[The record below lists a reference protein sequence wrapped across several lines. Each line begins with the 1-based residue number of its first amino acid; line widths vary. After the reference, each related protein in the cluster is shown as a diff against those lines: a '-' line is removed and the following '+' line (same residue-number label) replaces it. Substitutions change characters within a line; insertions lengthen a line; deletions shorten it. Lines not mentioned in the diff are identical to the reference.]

1 MADAKYSAGKR
12 YGYLRRLTTEQLEE
26 LLGDAPLA
34 PDNQQ
39 TSDFYDAIEEVILER
54 ETTSPTGRLSDI
66 DSAWAEFQQQYMAP
80 DGKGQRL
87 YPDEERSD
95 IRTKTERGTVSNVHS
110 VFRKAGLVAAVIAAL
125 LACMVAAQAAGLDV
139 FGALARWTNEN
150 FRFETDSD
158 AVTEQTAFVS
168 SENELYRAIQTEVDK
183 LDISIPVVPACFPE
197 GYQLQDIALHEN
209 GRNQTL
215 QCICAN
221 ENGEIL
227 ILLIIKYREGENVNA
242 LVFEKDESPVTE
254 YIANG
259 KLFYI
264 MSNLETKTAAWSDG
278 HLCITINGHL
288 EEDELKTIVDSIGG

>member
-95 IRTKTERGTVSNVHS
+95 IRTKTERETVSNVHS

-150 FRFETDSD
+150 FLFETDND

-183 LDISIPVVPACFPE
+183 LDISIPVIPTWFPDD
-197 GYQLQDIALHEN
+197 YMLHDI
-209 GRNQTL
+209 QTCDNETVQTVDCCL
-215 QCICAN
+215 VN
-221 ENGEIL
+221 ENGERL
-227 ILLIIKYREGENVNA
+227 FFAVNKYAENGLVNNC
-242 LVFEKDESPVTE
+242 VFEKDGTPVSE
-254 YIANG
+254 YISNG
-259 KLFYI
+259 KLFY
-264 MSNLETKTAAWSDG
+264 MMANLKNRVAVWSDG
-278 HLCITINGHL
+278 YLCIELNGPL
-288 EEDELKTIVDSIGG
+288 DEDTLKKIIDSIGG